1 MRRSRYTVGR
11 AGAAATVLLA
21 AGLASALA
29 AAPAV
34 AGDRAAVAGQGA
46 GPGTWL
52 ITTIAGGPG
61 GPGPA
66 RRFAARDCALA
77 YAGGVIYATSYSG
90 LTYSSVIRGVRMST
104 GSMRPV
110 AGSGV
115 ADNYPDVS
123 PDGTPAGDISIGD
136 SCGVAV
142 DRNGN
147 LLFADTGQTSTG
159 DFNGTDGTTV
169 RVMAA
174 TSGTFYRRAM
184 VRGRVYTIAGNGIAG
199 FSGDGGPAT
208 SAELNVPG
216 GLAVD
221 PAGNVIVVD
230 RGNDRLRI
238 VAARTGTFYG
248 QAMTAGHIYTV
259 AGDGAIGHSGDGG
272 PATSAE
278 LGLAPAGCCGVLAL
292 LLRPQLTVDRAGNIV
307 LADGTN
313 GRIRVIAGRT
323 GTFYGQPM
331 TEGDIYTIAGG
342 GSTRLGDSGPA
353 RKVALGPLS
362 GITLDRSGNVVFATP
377 KAERVRLLA
386 VTSGGFYGRRMR
398 AGYVYTIA
406 GRGLTGFGGDGGPA
420 LRAEFSAPAGVAI
433 DRAGNVVIAD
443 GPKIVVTSNPDN
455 QRLRVVAER
464 TGRFY
469 GVPMKAGDIYT
480 IAGPRTTYRGD
491 GAAATGA
498 LLRTGGLSQ
507 LGWVGVSAR
516 GAVAIADTRHGHP
529 RIRLVSAVSGSRYGR
544 PMKAGDIYT
553 IAGDGR
559 SGTSGNGG
567 PGRRAELSRPRGV
580 VFDRAGNVLLSGPAN
595 IRVVVAG
602 SGTFYGRP
610 MRAGYIYSIAGTGKV
625 GYSGDGGPAT
635 AAKLHNPAG
644 IAFDRHGNVVFSDA
658 GSARVRVIA
667 ARPGIFY
674 GLRMKAGHIY
684 TIARALAQT
693 VAVDPAGNIV
703 LCSGSGGSVVRVLAA
718 RSGTFYGQPMRAGHM
733 YLVAGHGNNQSSD
746 GIPATAAFLGRAAAA
761 ADRAGNLIIAELGS
775 LPNSALVISR
785 LRVVAGTTGTF
796 YGQAMIAGDIYTIA
810 GNGTQGTGDQGPAT
824 QASFGRFGPSAV
836 AVTGSGPLVVGDG
849 ARIRE
854 IFES

>member
-1 MRRSRYTVGR
+1 LALALTVGP
-11 AGAAATVLLA
+11 AGASGQI
-21 AGLASALA
+21 GL
-29 AAPAV
+29 
-34 AGDRAAVAGQGA
+34 AGQGA
-46 GPGTWL
+46 APGRWL
-52 ITTIAGGPG
+52 IKTIAGGPG

-66 RRFAARDCALA
+66 RRFAAGDCALA
-77 YAGGVIYATSYSG
+77 YAGGVIFAAGAPGGQGVVPGDSG
-90 LTYSSVIRGVRMST
+90 VIRGVGIRT

-136 SCGVAV
+136 SCGLAV
-142 DRNGN
+142 DSHGN
-147 LLFADTGQTSTG
+147 VLFADTGRNVFGTAK
-159 DFNGTDGTTV
+159 GTDGTTV

-174 TSGTFYRRAM
+174 ASGTFYGRAM
-184 VRGRVYTIAGNGIAG
+184 TSGDVYTIAGNGTAG

-208 SAELNVPG
+208 SAELNTPA

-221 PAGNVIVVD
+221 PPGNVIIAD
-230 RGNDRLRI
+230 ANNDRLRI
-238 VAARTGTFYG
+238 VAARTATFYG

-259 AGDGAIGHSGDGG
+259 AGDGVMGHSGDGG

-278 LGLAPAGCCGVLAL
+278 LGLAPPGCCGQPAW
-292 LLRPQLTVDRAGNIV
+292 PQVTVDRAGNIV
-307 LADGTN
+307 LADPGN

-323 GTFYGQPM
+323 ARFYGQAM
-331 TEGDIYTIAGG
+331 TEGDVYTIAGG
-342 GSTRLGDSGPA
+342 GGTALGGSGPA
-353 RKVALGPLS
+353 RKVALGLLS

-377 KAERVRLLA
+377 GAERVRLLA
-386 VTSGGFYGRRMR
+386 VSSGRFYGRRMR
-398 AGYVYTIA
+398 AGYVYTLA
-406 GRGLTGFGGDGGPA
+406 GRGTVGFSGDGGPA
-420 LRAEFSAPAGVAI
+420 LRAEFTGPAGVAV

-443 GPKIVVTSNPDN
+443 GPNPKIVVASAPDN
-455 QRLRVVAER
+455 RRLRVVAAR

-469 GVPMKAGDIYT
+469 GVSMKAGDIYT

-498 LLRTGGLSQ
+498 LLFTGRPRHSHSQ
-507 LGWVGVSAR
+507 LGWVGVSGR
-516 GAVAIADTRHGHP
+516 GSVAIADTRHGQ
-529 RIRLVSAVSGSRYGR
+529 RIRLVSAVSGTRYGQ
-544 PMKAGDIYT
+544 PVKAGDIYT

-567 PGRRAELSRPRGV
+567 PARRAELSQPRGV
-580 VFDRAGNVLLSGPAN
+580 AFDRAGNVLLSGPAN
-595 IRVVVAG
+595 IRVVVAA

-610 MRAGYIYSIAGTGKV
+610 MRAGYIYSIAGTGKI

-658 GSARVRVIA
+658 GSSRVRVIA
-667 ARPGIFY
+667 ARPGTFY

-684 TIARALAQT
+684 TIARAIAQT

-703 LCSGSGGSVVRVLAA
+703 LCSGTGGSVVRVLAA
-718 RSGTFYGQPMRAGHM
+718 RSGAFYGQPMQAGHM
-733 YLVAGHGNNQSSD
+733 YLVAGGGGDEFGD
-746 GIPATAAFLGRAAAA
+746 GIPATTAFLGQAAAA
-761 ADRAGNLIIAELGS
+761 ADRAGNLIIAGLGS
-775 LPNSALVISR
+775 LPDSTLVISR

-810 GNGTQGTGDQGPAT
+810 GNGTQGTGDGGLAG
-824 QASFGRFGPSAV
+824 QASFGPFGPSAI
-836 AVTGSGPLVVGDG
+836 AVTGSGALLVGDG
-849 ARIRE
+849 SRIRE
-854 IFES
+854 IFKS